1 LTEDFIEVGSECRI
15 RSSMLAEFGGKGEP
29 EENRFNPKPHF
40 KAFEIGGVQ
49 LCLS

>member
-1 LTEDFIEVGSECRI
+1 MGRI
-15 RSSMLAEFGGKGEP
+15 GVKAKLYTLQIILAEFDGKGEP